1 MSFAGTL
8 RTRTQSP
15 STGGAASAPRGRPQ
29 RGKRL
34 NRTVFYLILTLLAVY
49 AIAPLIIVLFAALK
63 TEQGLAANPLG
74 LPSHLEWSNFA
85 TAWTQ
90 GNIGTGM
97 RNSAIIAT
105 GTIIGVCIIAGLAAY
120 AMGRLDMPGTNGM
133 LVYLIGITALP
144 IQLFLVPL
152 FYLWSHIHLYN
163 SLIGVIIIYCALF
176 SPFATLLLRSFMLS
190 LPRDYEEAARLDGA
204 NELEVLWRVTLR
216 LVAPGFLTVALIA
229 GLQAWNE
236 FLIGIT
242 FLQSPNLQPVSVA
255 LYSFQQGFSQNDS
268 LISAAGV
275 IMLLP
280 MMGLFLVLQ
289 RHFIAGIAS
298 GGLGGG

>member
-1 MSFAGTL
+1 MSLVTTL
-8 RTRTQSP
+8 RTGPRPPAAQQR
-15 STGGAASAPRGRPQ
+15 GAPI

-34 NRTVFYLILTLLAVY
+34 TRTVYLLVLTVLAIY
-49 AIAPLIIVLFAALK
+49 AIAPLVIVLFAALK
-63 TEQGLAANPLG
+63 SEQNLAANPLG
-74 LPSHLEWSNFA
+74 WPAHFEWGNFS

-152 FYLWSHIHLYN
+152 FYLWSHIRLYN
-163 SLIGVIIIYCALF
+163 SLLGVIIIYCAMF

-204 NELEVLWRVTLR
+204 NELKVLWRVTLR

-229 GLQAWNE
+229 GLSAWNE

-242 FLQSPNLQPVSVA
+242 FLQSQSLQPVSVA

-268 LISAAGV
+268 LISAAGI

>member
-1 MSFAGTL
+1 MSLVTTL
-8 RTRTQSP
+8 RTGPRSA
-15 STGGAASAPRGRPQ
+15 GARGRGSTL

-34 NRTVFYLILTLLAVY
+34 TRTVFYLVLAVLAIY
-49 AIAPLIIVLFAALK
+49 AIAPLAIVVFAALK
-63 TEQGLAANPLG
+63 SEQSLAANPLG
-74 LPSHLEWSNFA
+74 LPTHFEWSNFS

-97 RNSAIIAT
+97 RNSAIIAS

-120 AMGRLDMPGTNGM
+120 AMGRLEMPGTSGM
-133 LVYLIGITALP
+133 IVYLIGITALP

-163 SLIGVIIIYCALF
+163 SLFGVIIIYCAIF

-190 LPRDYEEAARLDGA
+190 LPREYEEAARLDGA
-204 NELEVLWRVTLR
+204 NELRVLWRVTLR

-229 GLQAWNE
+229 GLSAWNE

-242 FLQSPNLQPVSVA
+242 FLQSPSLQPVSVA
-255 LYSFQQGFSQNDS
+255 LYSFQQGFSQNDA
-268 LISAAGV
+268 LISAAGI

-280 MMGLFLVLQ
+280 MMALFLVLQ

>member
-1 MSFAGTL
+1 MSLVTTL
-8 RTRTQSP
+8 RTGPRS
-15 STGGAASAPRGRPQ
+15 AAARGRGSTL

-34 NRTVFYLILTLLAVY
+34 TRTVFYLVLAVLAIY
-49 AIAPLIIVLFAALK
+49 AIAPLAIVVFAALK
-63 TEQGLAANPLG
+63 SEQSLAANPLG
-74 LPSHLEWSNFA
+74 LPTHFEWSNFS

-97 RNSAIIAT
+97 RNSAIIAS

-120 AMGRLDMPGTNGM
+120 AMGRLEMPGTSGM
-133 LVYLIGITALP
+133 IVYLIGITALP

-163 SLIGVIIIYCALF
+163 SLFGVIIIYCAIF

-190 LPRDYEEAARLDGA
+190 LPREYEEAARLDGA
-204 NELEVLWRVTLR
+204 NELRVLWRVTLR

-229 GLQAWNE
+229 GLSAWNE

-242 FLQSPNLQPVSVA
+242 FLQSPSLQPVSVA
-255 LYSFQQGFSQNDS
+255 LYSFQQGFSQNDA
-268 LISAAGV
+268 LISAAGI

-280 MMGLFLVLQ
+280 MMALFLVLQ

>member
-1 MSFAGTL
+1 MSLVTTL
-8 RTRTQSP
+8 RTGPQP
-15 STGGAASAPRGRPQ
+15 PAARGRGSTM

-34 NRTVFYLILTLLAVY
+34 TRTVFYLVLAVLAIY
-49 AIAPLIIVLFAALK
+49 AIAPLVIVVFAALK
-63 TEQGLAANPLG
+63 SEQTLAANPLG
-74 LPSHLEWSNFA
+74 LPTHFEWSNFS

-97 RNSAIIAT
+97 RNSAIIAS

-120 AMGRLDMPGTNGM
+120 AMGRLEMPGTSGM
-133 LVYLIGITALP
+133 IVYLIGITALP

-163 SLIGVIIIYCALF
+163 SLFGVIIIYCAIF

-190 LPRDYEEAARLDGA
+190 LPREYEEAARLDGA
-204 NELEVLWRVTLR
+204 NELRVLWRVTLR

-229 GLQAWNE
+229 GLSAWNE

-255 LYSFQQGFSQNDS
+255 LYSFQQGFSQNDA
-268 LISAAGV
+268 LISAAGI

-280 MMGLFLVLQ
+280 MMALFLVLQ

>member
-1 MSFAGTL
+1 MSLVTTL
-8 RTRTQSP
+8 RTGPRPPAAPQR
-15 STGGAASAPRGRPQ
+15 GASI

-34 NRTVFYLILTLLAVY
+34 TRTMYLLVLTVLAIY
-49 AIAPLIIVLFAALK
+49 AIAPLVIVLFAALK
-63 TEQGLAANPLG
+63 SEQSLAANPLG
-74 LPSHLEWSNFA
+74 WPAHFEWSNFS

-97 RNSAIIAT
+97 RNSGIIAT

-144 IQLFLVPL
+144 VQLFLVPL

-163 SLIGVIIIYCALF
+163 SLVGVILIYCAMF

-204 NELEVLWRVTLR
+204 NELKVLWRVTLR

-229 GLQAWNE
+229 GLSAWNE

-242 FLQSPNLQPVSVA
+242 FLQSQSLQPVSVA
-255 LYSFQQGFSQNDS
+255 LYSFQQGFSQNDA
-268 LISAAGV
+268 LISAAGI

>member
-1 MSFAGTL
+1 MSLVSTL
-8 RTRTQSP
+8 RTGPQRPPAQVRT
-15 STGGAASAPRGRPQ
+15 STQ

-34 NRTVFYLILTLLAVY
+34 TRTMFYVVLAALAIY
-49 AIAPLIIVLFAALK
+49 AIAPLVIVLFASLK
-63 TEQGLAANPLG
+63 SEQSLAASPLTF
-74 LPSHLEWSNFA
+74 PFHPVWSNFE

-97 RNSAIIAT
+97 RNSAIIAS

-120 AMGRLDMPGTNGM
+120 AMGRLEMPGTN
-133 LVYLIGITALP
+133 LVIVYLIATTALP

-152 FYLWSHIHLYN
+152 FYLWSHLHLYN
-163 SLIGVIIIYCALF
+163 SLPGVIIIYCAIF
-176 SPFATLLLRSFMLS
+176 SPFATLLLRSFMVS
-190 LPRDYEEAARLDGA
+190 LPKDYEEAARLDGA
-204 NELEVLWRVTLR
+204 NELQVLWKVTLR

-229 GLQAWNE
+229 GLSAWNE

-242 FLQSPNLQPVSVA
+242 FLQSSNLQPVSVA

-268 LISAAGV
+268 LISAAGI

-280 MMGLFLVLQ
+280 MMALFLVLQ

-298 GGLGGG
+298 GGMGGG

>member
-1 MSFAGTL
+1 MSLVTTL
-8 RTRTQSP
+8 RTGPQAPTRRERTSQ
-15 STGGAASAPRGRPQ
+15 Q

-34 NRTVFYLILTLLAVY
+34 TRTMFYLVLTALAIY
-49 AIAPLIIVLFAALK
+49 AIAPLVIVLFAALK
-63 TEQGLAANPLG
+63 SEQSLATNPLG
-74 LPSHLEWSNFA
+74 LPTHPAWGNFV

-105 GTIIGVCIIAGLAAY
+105 GTIIGVCVIAGLAAY
-120 AMGRLDMPGTNGM
+120 AMGRLQMPGTNM
-133 LVYLIGITALP
+133 MIVYLIGTTALP
-144 IQLFLVPL
+144 VQLFLVPL
-152 FYLWSHIHLYN
+152 FYLWSHLHLYN
-163 SLIGVIIIYCALF
+163 SLPGVIIIYCAMF
-176 SPFATLLLRSFMLS
+176 SPFSTLLLRSFMVS

-204 NELEVLWRVTLR
+204 NELKVLWRVTLR
-216 LVAPGFLTVALIA
+216 LVAPGFLSVALIA
-229 GLQAWNE
+229 GLSSWNE

-242 FLQSPNLQPVSVA
+242 FLQSSNLQPVSVA

-268 LISAAGV
+268 LISAAGI

-280 MMGLFLVLQ
+280 MMALFLVLQ

>member
-1 MSFAGTL
+1 MSFAATV
-8 RTRTQSP
+8 RSRTQLP
-15 STGGAASAPRGRPQ
+15 TVRGPGRPAQ

-34 NRTVFYLILTLLAVY
+34 TSAVFYLVLTALAVY
-49 AIAPLIIVLFAALK
+49 AIAPLVIVLFAALK
-63 TEQGLAANPLG
+63 SEQALAANPLG
-74 LPSHLEWSNFA
+74 PPTHFAWGNFV
-85 TAWTQ
+85 TAWKQ

-97 RNSAIIAT
+97 ENSAIIAG
-105 GTIIGVCIIAGLAAY
+105 GTIIGVCVIAGLAAY
-120 AMGRLDMPGTNGM
+120 AMGRLEMPGTNM
-133 LVYLIGITALP
+133 VIVYLIGITALP

-152 FYLWSHIHLYN
+152 FYLWSHLHLYN
-163 SLIGVIIIYCALF
+163 SLVGVIIIYCAMF
-176 SPFATLLLRSFMLS
+176 SPFATLLLRAFMLS

-204 NELEVLWRVTLR
+204 GELRVLLRVTLR
-216 LVAPGFLTVALIA
+216 LVAPGFLVIALIA
-229 GLQAWNE
+229 GLSSWNE
-236 FLIGIT
+236 FLIGVT

-255 LYSFQQGFSQNDS
+255 IYSFQQGFSQNNA

-280 MMGLFLVLQ
+280 MMALFLVLQ

>member
-1 MSFAGTL
+1 MSLVTTL
-8 RTRTQSP
+8 RT
-15 STGGAASAPRGRPQ
+15 GAQPQAARGRRSTP

-34 NRTVFYLILTLLAVY
+34 TRTVFYAVLAVLAIY
-49 AIAPLIIVLFAALK
+49 AIAPLVIVLFAALK
-63 TEQGLAANPLG
+63 SEQSLAANPLG
-74 LPSHLEWSNFA
+74 LPTHFEWSNFS

-97 RNSAIIAT
+97 RNSAIIAG

-120 AMGRLDMPGTNGM
+120 AMGRLDMPGTSGM
-133 LVYLIGITALP
+133 IVYLIGITALP

-163 SLIGVIIIYCALF
+163 SLLGVIIIYCAMF

-190 LPRDYEEAARLDGA
+190 LPREYEEAARLDGA
-204 NELEVLWRVTLR
+204 NELRVLWRVTLR

-229 GLQAWNE
+229 GLSAWNE

-255 LYSFQQGFSQNDS
+255 LYSFQQGFSQNDA
-268 LISAAGV
+268 LISAAGI

-280 MMGLFLVLQ
+280 MMALFLVLQ

>member
-1 MSFAGTL
+1 MSLVTAL
-8 RTRTQSP
+8 RTGPRP
-15 STGGAASAPRGRPQ
+15 PAAPGRGASI

-34 NRTVFYLILTLLAVY
+34 TRTVYLLVLTVLAIY
-49 AIAPLIIVLFAALK
+49 AVAPLVIVLFAALK
-63 TEQGLAANPLG
+63 SEQSLAANPLG
-74 LPSHLEWSNFA
+74 WPSHFEWSNFS

-105 GTIIGVCIIAGLAAY
+105 GTIIGVCVIAGLAAY

-163 SLIGVIIIYCALF
+163 SLLGVILIYCAMF

-204 NELEVLWRVTLR
+204 NELKVLWRVTLR

-229 GLQAWNE
+229 GLSAWNE

-242 FLQSPNLQPVSVA
+242 FLQSQSLQPVSVA
-255 LYSFQQGFSQNDS
+255 LYSFQQGFSQNDA
-268 LISAAGV
+268 LISAAGI

>member
-1 MSFAGTL
+1 MSLAATL
-8 RTRTQSP
+8 RTRAQLP
-15 STGGAASAPRGRPQ
+15 AGQQAAGSARQ
-29 RGKRL
+29 GKRL
-34 NRTVFYLILTLLAVY
+34 TRTVFYLVLAALAAY
-49 AIAPLIIVLFAALK
+49 AIAPLVIVLFASLK
-63 TEQGLAANPLG
+63 SEQALAANPLG
-74 LPSHLEWSNFA
+74 PPAHLVWSNFV

-97 RNSAIIAT
+97 RNSAIIAG
-105 GTIIGVCIIAGLAAY
+105 GTIIGVCVIAGLAAY
-120 AMGRLDMPGTNGM
+120 AMGRLDMPGTNFM
-133 LVYLIGITALP
+133 IVYLIGITALP

-152 FYLWSHIHLYN
+152 FYLWSHLHLYN
-163 SLIGVIIIYCALF
+163 SLVGVIIIYCAIF
-176 SPFATLLLRSFMLS
+176 SPFATLLLRSFMVS

-204 NELEVLWRVTLR
+204 GELRVLWRVTLR

-229 GLQAWNE
+229 GLAAWNE
-236 FLIGIT
+236 FLIGVT

-255 LYSFQQGFSQNDS
+255 LYSFQQGFSQNDA
-268 LISAAGV
+268 LISAAGI

-280 MMGLFLVLQ
+280 MMALFLVLQ